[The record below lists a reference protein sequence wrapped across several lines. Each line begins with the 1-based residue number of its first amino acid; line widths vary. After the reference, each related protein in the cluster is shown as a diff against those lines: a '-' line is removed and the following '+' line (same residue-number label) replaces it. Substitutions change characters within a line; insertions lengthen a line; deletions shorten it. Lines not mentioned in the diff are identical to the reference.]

1 MMVVVTFEDLS
12 LSLSLSLSLV
22 FSSKDLKGVCDD
34 GCKIGK
40 LGL

>member
-1 MMVVVTFEDLS
+1 VVVTFEDLS
-12 LSLSLSLSLV
+12 LSLSLV
-22 FSSKDLKGVCDD
+22 ISSKDLKGVCDD